1 MCANYSP
8 TRGERLAA
16 FGVDARFDTYKE
28 EVYPGDFAPIIRNG
42 MDGGLS
48 SAIFGMVPPWAEEK
62 LARSTYNARAE
73 TVHQKPS
80 FRNAWKSR
88 QFCIIP
94 ADRVYEPNY
103 ESGKAVRNAISSI
116 DGAPLGLAG
125 IWEEK
130 AGRADGVPIYSFTML
145 TINADGHP
153 VMRRLFRPEDEK
165 RMTVMLDPTH
175 YGDWLSASESDAR
188 DLMRCFAAERL
199 VLSEAPRPPRAKAA
213 TVEDEPSL
221 F

>member
-16 FGVDARFDTYKE
+16 FGVDARLDTYKE
-28 EVYPGDFAPIIRNG
+28 EVYPGDTAPIIRNG
-42 MDGGLS
+42 LDGGLC
-48 SAIFGMVPPWAEEK
+48 SATFGMIPNWADDK

-73 TVHQKPS
+73 TVHQKPT
-80 FRNAWKSR
+80 FRNAWRKR

-94 ADRVYEPNY
+94 ADQVYEPNY
-103 ESGKAVRNAISSI
+103 ESGKAVRFGISAA

-125 IWEEK
+125 LWEER
-130 AGRADGVPIYSFTML
+130 RAPEGGPPSYSFTML
-145 TINADGHP
+145 TINADDHA

-165 RMTVMLDPTH
+165 RMTVILPPAN
-175 YGDWLSASESDAR
+175 YEAWLYASEHDAR
-188 DLMRCFAAERL
+188 AFLRCFAADQLHLREAAR
-199 VLSEAPRPPRAKAA
+199 APRVSPAKQPA
-213 TVEDEPSL
+213 EPSL